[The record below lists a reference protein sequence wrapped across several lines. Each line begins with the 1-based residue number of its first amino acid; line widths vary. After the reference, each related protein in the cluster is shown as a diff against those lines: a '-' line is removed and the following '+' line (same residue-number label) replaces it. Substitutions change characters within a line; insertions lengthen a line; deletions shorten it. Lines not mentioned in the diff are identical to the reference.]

1 MSGLQFKFSCLLTAM
16 HYMVTTIGL
25 ELLRLGGAYEHRAS
39 PITPRLLMLV
49 LLVGSAPAVNNLSLR
64 YNNLGF
70 YQVNKLLVTPCI
82 VTMEWV
88 CFGITVSRPRLAAL
102 LAIAAGVGVASVNDV
117 SITMAGCLASCA
129 TLPLNA
135 AYKALWSREQ
145 KQNGW
150 TTLALMRRVLP
161 LATLALL
168 AMSPLIDPPGVS
180 EFEWTPRSTGLIFL
194 SCLSAFL
201 VTPCPTRATSP
212 HPHPSHR
219 PNPNPNPNP
228 SPSPSP
234 SLNLP
239 RALVLTAAL
248 ALPRSTGAASS

>member
-16 HYMVTTIGL
+16 HYMVTTVGL

-219 PNPNPNPNP
+219 PNPN
-228 SPSPSP
+228 
-234 SLNLP
+234 
-239 RALVLTAAL
+239 LTPTPTLAL
-248 ALPRSTGAASS
+248 ALALALTFPGPWS